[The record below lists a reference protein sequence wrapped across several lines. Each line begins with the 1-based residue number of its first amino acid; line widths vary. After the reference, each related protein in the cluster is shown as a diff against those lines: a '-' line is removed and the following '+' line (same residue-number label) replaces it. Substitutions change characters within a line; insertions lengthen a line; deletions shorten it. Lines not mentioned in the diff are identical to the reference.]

1 MGGIIYPVAATW
13 VWGGGWLGEMGF
25 KDFAGSGVVH
35 QLGGLGGFVG
45 TVILGPR
52 LNYFEE
58 KSASPKQEPKPKFSQ
73 GPSNIPLA

>member
-1 MGGIIYPVAATW
+1 MGGIIYPVASSW

-35 QLGGLGGFVG
+35 LLGGLGGFVG

-52 LNYFEE
+52 LNYFDE
-58 KSASPKQEPKPKFSQ
+58 KSSSPKQEPRLKFS
-73 GPSNIPLA
+73 